1 MRDRKNS
8 TKSDYVVGYGRPP
21 KATQFAVGNNANP
34 AGRPRGIR
42 TLRAMLEDIMRQKV
56 AVTENGKTRRIAVL
70 EVALR
75 RLANDAMR
83 GDPKA
88 FKLFLMLIER
98 YSDSPETAIRLGDL
112 LAEDRAI
119 LAQYLQKPGELVP
132 DSALQPDDE
141 EGGNGV

>member
-1 MRDRKNS
+1 MRAATRFAAG
-8 TKSDYVVGYGRPP
+8 KSGNPRGRPKGVRP
-21 KATQFAVGNNANP
+21 VGAILQDII
-34 AGRPRGIR
+34 GRKI
-42 TLRAMLEDIMRQKV
+42 
-56 AVTENGKTRRIAVL
+56 AVTENGRTRRIAVL

-98 YSDSPETAIRLGDL
+98 YSDSPETAIRLGEL
-112 LAEDRAI
+112 LAEDQAI
-119 LAQYLQKPGELVP
+119 LEHYLQKPGDLVP
-132 DSALQPDDE
+132 DSPVQPDDE